1 MSISRLKTSLTAFA
15 TALAQFWEGYLQTPT
30 AC

>member
-1 MSISRLKTSLTAFA
+1 MSISHLKTSLAAFA
-15 TALAQFWEGYLQTPT
+15 TALAQFWEGYLQAPT